1 MAGNVDRVTLAI
13 EAPAIRALSH
23 GMREKCGG
31 YFTIEREYSR
41 AGAPLL
47 SLGRVAS
54 GLMAMAGSEAD
65 ADGLKPNPAVPRLH
79 GERVLLREWIQD
91 DLEPF
96 EALNA
101 DARVMEHFRRRSLAR
116 SQTRWCASECP
127 QFAERGF
134 GVWAVE
140 VPEVAPFIGYVGLF
154 VHTFEAEFTPC
165 VEIGWRRRSRI
176 WVTAMRPRPRGWLSH
191 SASKRRVST
200 RSSRSLFPPIAAL
213 SPSWSASG

>member
-1 MAGNVDRVTLAI
+1 MGV
-13 EAPAIRALSH
+13 
-23 GMREKCGG
+23 
-31 YFTIEREYSR
+31 
-41 AGAPLL
+41 
-47 SLGRVAS
+47 
-54 GLMAMAGSEAD
+54 AGSEAD
-65 ADGLKPNPAVPRLH
+65 PGWLEMRAVPRLH

-96 EALNA
+96 AALNA
-101 DARVMEHFRRRSLAR
+101 DARVMEHFPSPLTRSESDALVR
-116 SQTRWCASECP
+116 ERVVP

-140 VPEVAPFIGYVGLF
+140 VPEVAPFIGYVGRF

-165 VEIGWRRRSRI
+165 VEIGWRLAFPH
-176 WVTAMRPRPRGWLSH
+176 WGNGYATRPRGWLSN
-191 SASKRRVST
+191 SASTRRVST